1 MNTWTELIYREKQKT
16 YLVDTYS
23 YIQKR
28 KAQGIEVFPQ
38 ESDIFTAFELT
49 PLENVKVVILGQDPY
64 HGAGQA
70 HGLCFSVNEGITVPP
85 SLRNIYKELAV
96 DIDDFVIPMHGNLT
110 SWAKQGVL
118 MLNTVLTV
126 EAGEAHSHKKLGWE
140 KFTDVVIDTLNQQTS
155 PIIFILWGAHAQKKG
170 KHIDQKKHKVL
181 AGPHPSPLSAH
192 RGFFGCRHFS
202 QANQY
207 LVELGKSPIDWKIS

>member
-1 MNTWTELIYREKQKT
+1 MKTWAELISLEKQKP

-38 ESDIFTAFELT
+38 ENDIFTAFELT

-170 KHIDQKKHKVL
+170 KHIDQNKHKVL

>member
-1 MNTWTELIYREKQKT
+1 MNTWAELISLEKQKP

-28 KAQGIEVFPQ
+28 KAQGKEVFPQ

-49 PLENVKVVILGQDPY
+49 PLKNVKVVILGQDPY

-170 KHIDQKKHKVL
+170 KHIDQNKHKIL